1 MWSQSGD
8 ADPVAV
14 LRDLQRCL
22 RTLDQIGAPVPAIH
36 LATAIECLRE
46 QFDLTDDPSDSD

>member
-8 ADPVAV
+8 DDPVAV

-22 RTLDQIGAPVPAIH
+22 RALDQIGAPVPAIH

-46 QFDLTDDPSDSD
+46 QFDLTDDSSDSD